1 MLHRSDLTE
10 EQAELICGW
19 KYEGEYGVYNTSW
32 ETVQKQKWAIAD
44 REKRRTQFEA
54 VLDERN
60 ALFGYFRLV
69 EDGNSVMIGL
79 GLNPQDCSKGYGSEL
94 MKLILA
100 ECSRRFSGK
109 TPGLEVREFNLRA
122 IKCYKKA
129 GFQITDRYTKSTL
142 TGTDTFLLM
151 RYIHTED

>member
-1 MLHRSDLTE
+1 MLYRSDLTE

-32 ETVQKQKWAIAD
+32 ETVQKQKWAIVD
-44 REKRRTQFEA
+44 SEKRGTQFVA
-54 VLDERN
+54 VLDEQN
-60 ALFGYFRLV
+60 ALFGFFRLV
-69 EDGNSVMIGL
+69 EDGNRVMIGL

-109 TPGLEVREFNLRA
+109 IPELEVREFNQRA
-122 IKCYKKA
+122 IKCYRKA
-129 GFQITDRYTKSTL
+129 GFQIVDCYTKDTL
-142 TGTDTFLLM
+142 MGRDTFLLM
-151 RYIHTED
+151 RYIGT